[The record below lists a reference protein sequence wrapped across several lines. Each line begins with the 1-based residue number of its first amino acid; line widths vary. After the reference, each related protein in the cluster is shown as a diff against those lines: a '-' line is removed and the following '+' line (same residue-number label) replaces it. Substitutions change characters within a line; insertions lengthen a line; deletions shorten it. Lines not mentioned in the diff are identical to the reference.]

1 MFFVVTLGVFSHHGE
16 ATDPDLLKWIKDTL
30 DHLLGVGPWEAILS
44 LGLLIV
50 MIPVIVV
57 AIYVLQQRRAKKS
70 MSSSP
75 LDRSL
80 KDPEYRT
87 SSAPD

>member
-1 MFFVVTLGVFSHHGE
+1 MFLIALLTGFSHHGE
-16 ATDPDLLKWIKDTL
+16 AADPHLLKWIKDTL

-57 AIYVLQQRRAKKS
+57 AVYVLQQRRARKS
-70 MSSSP
+70 TLGST
-75 LDRSL
+75 LD
-80 KDPEYRT
+80 
-87 SSAPD
+87 